1 MCFLLGREE
10 EQVAKKVQTPSKPRT
25 AATKDAPRPTPKA
38 RKAAPAAT
46 AKPAGT
52 RRSTAEAEPT
62 SRAPGAA
69 PAPHPVAT
77 ATAGNEALDGA
88 VDSLRRL
95 LSELIEQRLE
105 SVARDLAEVR
115 RTLAAGG
122 ELATGL
128 EQLDDLLDRLGA
140 VRFTAEPLDV
150 VDPLIHTVVAERP
163 GNGAPRGVVLEVVR
177 PGFRSSRGLVLAKAA
192 VAVSAG

>member
-1 MCFLLGREE
+1 M
-10 EQVAKKVQTPSKPRT
+10 
-25 AATKDAPRPTPKA
+25 
-38 RKAAPAAT
+38 
-46 AKPAGT
+46 
-52 RRSTAEAEPT
+52 
-62 SRAPGAA
+62 SRAPRAA
-69 PAPHPVAT
+69 PAPHPAAT
-77 ATAGNEALDGA
+77 APAGTEALDGA